1 MIYGNDLSHHQSAD
15 AVLQLTAKGKAQF
28 LIFRTG
34 FGTHSKD
41 KHFARYIADSE
52 ARGYKNSVY
61 HASYAGTVQ
70 EAVQE
75 ADFCIDLL
83 EETGAKVEM
92 PVFYDYEYFSAKYN
106 EQRGIRT
113 TPQLVQELTTA
124 FCERVKQRGYRAG
137 VYFNKDY
144 LVRFYTEEYFE
155 AHPDY
160 ATWYARPGYAHPDY
174 PCDLWQYA
182 SNDGTAD
189 FGYKGAIDKNILVDE
204 DVWSATFEAMEPLSA
219 DPCRLYIGFASSGD
233 IETLV
238 TYIEGLGIHTE
249 VVDGYIITDPASKGD
264 QCYIMTKVNKLGNI
278 DCRMYEEEDKPQTEE
293 DQLSGKTEQLEKDL
307 IAEREIALARA
318 EEIEKLKAELY
329 EAIGNYGRVSGE
341 LSDMKRQLDQANRQL
356 AAERASNEVHSKE
369 LAQCKDKL
377 NKIKEIVGG

>member
-15 AVLQLTAKGKAQF
+15 AVLQLDAKGKAQF

-106 EQRGIRT
+106 EQRGIHT

-160 ATWYARPGYAHPDY
+160 ATWYARPGYAQPDY

-189 FGYKGAIDKNILVDE
+189 FGYKGAIDKNILMDE

-233 IETLV
+233 VKTLV
-238 TYIEGLGIHTE
+238 TLIEGLGIKAE
-249 VVDGYIITDPASKGD
+249 IADGYITTGYASKGD
-264 QCYIMTKVNKLGNI
+264 QCYILAECGRLGI
-278 DCRMYEEEDKPQTEE
+278 PCRMYEEEDKLQTEE

-318 EEIEKLKAELY
+318 EEIEKLKAEL
-329 EAIGNYGRVSGE
+329 A
-341 LSDMKRQLDQANRQL
+341 QANRQL
-356 AAERASNEVHSKE
+356 AAERASNEIHSKE

-377 NKIKEIVGG
+377 NRIKEIVGG